1 MTPISSTVI
10 NMEGINLLRK
20 AQTYLGVVAFTTT
33 GTTVVIAVP
42 RDFASFI
49 PVGLPIGSDDGA
61 EDAPFI
67 DTDVH
72 TYDSTRGVV
81 LATNTAGKYSI
92 TISRKSGGSP
102 TSGLKVPVLLVA
114 VP

>member
-20 AQTYLGVVAFTTT
+20 AQTYTGVVAFTTT
-33 GTTVVIAVP
+33 GTTVVIAVS

-49 PVGLPIGSDDGA
+49 PIGIPIGSDNASD
-61 EDAPFI
+61 DVPFI

-72 TYDSTRGVV
+72 TYDSTRGVL

-102 TSGLKVPVLLVA
+102 TSGLKVGLVLIA